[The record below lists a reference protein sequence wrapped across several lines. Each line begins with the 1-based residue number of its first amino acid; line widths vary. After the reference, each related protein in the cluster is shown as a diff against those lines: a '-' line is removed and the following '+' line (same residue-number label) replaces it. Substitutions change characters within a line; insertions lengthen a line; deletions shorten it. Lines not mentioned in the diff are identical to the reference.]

1 MPSPLTIFEIFLR
14 PPFVLNAILR
24 KGTEVGVSYSRN
36 AIRVIHESVRVHKK
50 QQSDPSSFPYHGWYF
65 FPYSTCTS
73 RRILHRTREST
84 SLFRSKRI
92 RDRVRYVAFWMLL
105 LKRDDASQY
114 SNWLCHSSVWF
125 IHFSVHRLFIVSFH
139 LFLLIRFFL
148 PLHAFFCTCFSFF
161 VLFEF
166 LLFFYYKSVLLYIVI
181 FAYNVYRKM
190 KFNARIDKLNVNLYA
205 FNWLTNC

>member
-1 MPSPLTIFEIFLR
+1 MFIRSNNRTHPHFHTTDDISSLILRAPAGGYCTERANRRLCFVRRGFEIVFDTL
-14 PPFVLNAILR
+14 
-24 KGTEVGVSYSRN
+24 
-36 AIRVIHESVRVHKK
+36 
-50 QQSDPSSFPYHGWYF
+50 
-65 FPYSTCTS
+65 
-73 RRILHRTREST
+73 
-84 SLFRSKRI
+84 LFRCYFWNVMTHPNI
-92 RDRVRYVAFWMLL
+92 RTGCATQAFG
-105 LKRDDASQY
+105 
-114 SNWLCHSSVWF
+114 F
-125 IHFSVHRLFIVSFH
+125 IHFSVHRLFIFSFH